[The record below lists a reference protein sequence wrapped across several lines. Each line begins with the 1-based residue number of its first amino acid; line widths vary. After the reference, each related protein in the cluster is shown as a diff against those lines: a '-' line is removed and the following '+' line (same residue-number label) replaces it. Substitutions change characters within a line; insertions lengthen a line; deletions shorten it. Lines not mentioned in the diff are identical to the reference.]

1 VNDEE
6 REHRNDSADMSYG
19 GFNLAA
25 KGSIVVLVILI
36 CGNTVFTLMTY
47 AWLDKKIK
55 DVVDPQNVVLE
66 SLVSN
71 MNRYRGAAES
81 DIRLLQN
88 QIVLNRDYLRELGR
102 TCLLSEQQK
111 LKFQNNLSPAMKEL
125 LMRDYLNPSERQ
137 Q

>member
-6 REHRNDSADMSYG
+6 REHRNDSVDMSYG

-66 SLVSN
+66 ALVSN

-102 TCLLSEQQK
+102 TCLLSEAQK